1 MPCPALVEALLCAY
15 VIGLV
20 NFFLLSLVLVLVIV
34 NLSLNNVLPNDVGA
48 WLSKSWMYV
57 YRMGNIVV

>member
-1 MPCPALVEALLCAY
+1 MPCLSLVEALLCVY

-20 NFFLLSLVLVLVIV
+20 YFLLSLVLVLVIL
-34 NLSLNNVLPNDVGA
+34 NLSLNNVLLNDVGV

-57 YRMGNIVV
+57 YRMGNIVI

>member
-1 MPCPALVEALLCAY
+1 MPCLAQVEALLCAY

-20 NFFLLSLVLVLVIV
+20 HFFLLSLVLVLVIV